1 MDPHEMM
8 ELMMSNRNSLKPFP
22 FEKLMQN
29 TAMFKQH
36 ETVDGAAIN
45 IMFPLGNQ
53 FQIGGLWTLSNT
65 KGAQFELMSSINNH
79 NGSPMMP
86 QDEVQSMVFRFASDN
101 TGMVMGNFNLPW
113 KWVCQTQWMFND
125 PNCQDV
131 MSLIAL
137 QKDWHDNSLALRFQ
151 GMQGQGVY
159 SATYMQ
165 SLTRFIQAGF
175 QLNYAV
181 SISKKSNAS
190 CLAPYR

>member
-45 IMFPLGNQ
+45 VMFPLGNQ

-86 QDEVQSMVFRFASDN
+86 
-101 TGMVMGNFNLPW
+101 
-113 KWVCQTQWMFND
+113 
-125 PNCQDV
+125 
-131 MSLIAL
+131 
-137 QKDWHDNSLALRFQ
+137 
-151 GMQGQGVY
+151 
-159 SATYMQ
+159 
-165 SLTRFIQAGF
+165 
-175 QLNYAV
+175 
-181 SISKKSNAS
+181 
-190 CLAPYR
+190 